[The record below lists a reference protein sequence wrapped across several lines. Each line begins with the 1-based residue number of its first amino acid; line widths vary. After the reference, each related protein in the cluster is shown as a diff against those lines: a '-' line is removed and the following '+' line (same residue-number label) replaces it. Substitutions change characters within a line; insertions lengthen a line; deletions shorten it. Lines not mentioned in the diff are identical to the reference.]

1 MPFSIRYAGEDEPGF
16 QRDWVATLVE
26 GKPAVVGQPQ
36 GRAPTLRYSVAA
48 GCHMPRLRTGN
59 LPTPFALCCLVL
71 GQFP

>member
-1 MPFSIRYAGEDEPGF
+1 MPFSHRCAGEDGEGL
-16 QRDWVATLVE
+16 QRAGVATLAQ